1 MSIEDAAL
9 STSRHLE
16 GPKIVGLSCL
26 IDVVKLE
33 AGQMLR
39 CARIVVVVATV
50 LLVEGTVRA
59 QADACA
65 GAIPV
70 STGVYT
76 GSTAGMTSDGSSA
89 CQSTSPDVWFKYVA
103 DAQPK
108 LVEITTCGSSFDTV
122 LSTHTGCPGI
132 NQNVLDCNDDWDACG
147 SASRLRFMP
156 NPGQTIYIRLCGY
169 QQDAGDYAFNVQELT
184 GPADVYVGNMS
195 ESLQGSRSGDLVS
208 VLTDSPICNA
218 GESPIDWYGAPIGI
232 APMFV
237 FNMYRLKDG
246 RLEQIGASWAKHS
259 QGTSQED
266 WCGFGCAALPTI
278 QRLGPGCSDTYN
290 SNINGRQLTYAP
302 RSEVNA
308 WNGAF
313 TYATSMLANPVNP
326 STETER
332 LCEVRDQDLDPALNS
347 GATYF
352 LECYAVAHDDS
363 NHMNSLSHRKVAITG
378 GSPGA
383 TWSFELQGP
392 AINGPIMQS
401 YTGATAVQIPAL
413 PIDDGR
419 CFVACKTSEV
429 SAGVYRFEYAVYNHD
444 KHRGIR
450 QFSVPVG
457 SSTTI
462 ANVGFSAPPRS
473 GDPGTSDAWE
483 HGRSGAMLVWEA
495 PAYEPTLSSNPIGWG
510 MTYNF
515 WFEATLPE
523 GVKADRVRV
532 GMYLPGVD
540 DEQRGWLSTP
550 AQICAADLDDGSGAG
565 IPDDAVEINDLLYFL
580 TAFEAGSTTVDLDD
594 GAGLGNSDGAVTID
608 DLLFFLVRFEN
619 GC

>member
-1 MSIEDAAL
+1 
-9 STSRHLE
+9 
-16 GPKIVGLSCL
+16 
-26 IDVVKLE
+26 
-33 AGQMLR
+33 MLLR
-39 CARIVVVVATV
+39 AIVVCTLAGMPVAV
-50 LLVEGTVRA
+50 AHA
-59 QADACA
+59 QSDLCA
-65 GAIPV
+65 GATPV
-70 STGVYT
+70 TTGVYS
-76 GSTAGMTSDGSSA
+76 GSTAEMTSDGSSA

-103 DAQPK
+103 GPQPK

-132 NQNVLDCNDDWDACG
+132 NQNVLDCNDDWSACG
-147 SASRLRFMP
+147 SGSRLRFMP

-169 QQDAGDYAFNVQELT
+169 HQEVGDYVLNVQELS
-184 GPADVYVGNMS
+184 GPADVYVGNIT
-195 ESLQGSRSGDLVS
+195 EVVQGSRWDDAVS

-218 GESPIDWYGAPIGI
+218 GESPIDWYGTPIGI

-246 RLEQIGASWAKHS
+246 RMEQIGASWAKHS

-290 SNINGRQLTYAP
+290 SNINGRQVTYAP
-302 RSEVNA
+302 RSEVNS

-313 TYATSMLANPVNP
+313 TYATSLLANPVNP
-326 STETER
+326 GTDTER
-332 LCEVRDQDLDPALNS
+332 LCEVRDHDLDPAQNV

-363 NHMNSLSHRKVAITG
+363 EHMNSLSHRRVAVTG

-383 TWSFELQGP
+383 TWAFELQGP
-392 AINGPIMQS
+392 AVNGPMMQS
-401 YTGATAVQIPAL
+401 YTGATSVQIPSQ
-413 PIDDGR
+413 PFDDGR

-429 SAGVYRFEYAVYNHD
+429 SPGVIRFEYAVYNHD

-450 QFSVPVG
+450 RFSVPVG
-457 SSTTI
+457 SSTAIT
-462 ANVGFSAPPRS
+462 NVGFSAPPRS
-473 GDPGTSDAWE
+473 GDPGTSDAWP
-483 HGRSGAMLVWEA
+483 HARAGAMLVWEA

-515 WFEATLPE
+515 WFDAALPE
-523 GVKADRVRV
+523 GVKTDSVRL
-532 GMYLPGVD
+532 GMYLPGSD
-540 DEQRGWLSTP
+540 DEQRGRLTTP
-550 AQICAADLDDGSGAG
+550 AQLCSADLDDGSGTG
-565 IPDDAVEINDLLYFL
+565 ISDDAVEINDLLYFL
-580 TAFEAGSTTVDLDD
+580 GGFEAGSTSVDLDD
-594 GAGLGNSDGAVTID
+594 GTGAGTPDGAITID

>member
-1 MSIEDAAL
+1 M
-9 STSRHLE
+9 
-16 GPKIVGLSCL
+16 
-26 IDVVKLE
+26 E
-33 AGQMLR
+33 AGSMLWR
-39 CARIVVVVATV
+39 TIGVLAMVAVPTAAA
-50 LLVEGTVRA
+50 RA
-59 QADACA
+59 QADSCA
-65 GAIPV
+65 SAISV

-76 GSTAGMTSDGSSA
+76 GSTSGMTSDGSSA

-103 DAQPK
+103 ETPPK

-147 SASRLRFMP
+147 SGSRLRFMP

-169 QQDAGDYAFNVQELT
+169 QQAAGDYVLNVQELS

-195 ESLQGSRSGDLVS
+195 EVVQGSRWADGVS

-218 GESPIDWYGAPIGI
+218 GESPIDWYGAPVGI

-290 SNINGRQLTYAP
+290 SNINGRQMTYAP
-302 RSEVNA
+302 RSEINA

-313 TYATSMLANPVNP
+313 NYATSMLANPVNP
-326 STETER
+326 TTDTQR
-332 LCEVRDQDLDPALNS
+332 LCEVRDHDLDPAQNV
-347 GATYF
+347 GAAYF

-378 GSPGA
+378 GSSGA
-383 TWSFELQGP
+383 TWAFELQGP

-401 YTGATAVQIPAL
+401 YTGATSVQIPAL
-413 PIDDGR
+413 PTDDGR
-419 CFVACKTSEV
+419 CFVACKASELTP
-429 SAGVYRFEYAVYNHD
+429 GVYRFEYAVYNHD

-450 QFSVPVG
+450 RFAVPVG
-457 SSTTI
+457 ASTTI
-462 ANVGFSAPPRS
+462 TNVGFSAPARS
-473 GDPGTSDAWE
+473 GDPGTSDVWSN
-483 HGRSGAMLVWEA
+483 GRSGAMLVWEA

-515 WFEATLPE
+515 WFDAALPE
-523 GVKADRVRV
+523 GVKADSVRV
-532 GMYLPGVD
+532 GMYLPGGE
-540 DEQRGWLSTP
+540 DEQRGRLVTP
-550 AQICAADLDDGSGAG
+550 TQICAADLDDGSGTG

-580 TAFEAGSTTVDLDD
+580 AGFEAGSTAVDLDD
-594 GAGLGNSDGAVTID
+594 GSGLGTPDGAVTID
-608 DLLFFLVRFEN
+608 DLLFFLVRFEG